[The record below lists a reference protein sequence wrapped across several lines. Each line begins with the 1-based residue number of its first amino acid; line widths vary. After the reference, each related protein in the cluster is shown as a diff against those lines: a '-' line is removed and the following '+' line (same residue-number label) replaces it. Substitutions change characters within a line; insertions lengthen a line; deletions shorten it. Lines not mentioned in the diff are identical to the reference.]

1 MKFITKAVCL
11 LCLLGSTGLHAAPQC
26 LVYLSQATRGTFQGQ
41 VLKPMNGILIELSP
55 RESVFA
61 LGPYFGGSHQGL
73 LFNLKSKYRINKAS
87 VLWAGEV
94 LVSIQNQRP
103 VVHQTN
109 ERAESLVGHR
119 LRAGGFAEG
128 ENYDSALDIFS
139 FERNDIRALQRFF
152 KSGAI
157 QVVKDYQHLTRSALS
172 QTIVPLSENSPITG
186 MFEFRTEITHLIMNL
201 HTVVNG
207 GPLVGTE
214 DRLKSALQALESYL
228 QDYLLYAPIESSLAV
243 EKTEAALALIQEV
256 LGMNAEISKLNKG
269 LLRTLYENVL
279 FVSNQTLQT
288 VNPGIAFDY
297 KVRR

>member
-1 MKFITKAVCL
+1 MCL
-11 LCLLGSTGLHAAPQC
+11 LFSTGVQAAPLC
-26 LVYLSQATRGTFQGQ
+26 LTYLSQGNVRASQGLG
-41 VLKPMNGILIELSP
+41 LKPMNGILIELSP

-87 VLWAGEV
+87 VVWAGEV

-103 VVHQTN
+103 VIHQTN

-119 LRAGGFAEG
+119 LRAGGYAKG

-139 FERNDIRALQRFF
+139 FERNEIRALQRFL

-157 QVVKDYQHLTRSALS
+157 QVVKDYEHLRRSAIT
-172 QTIVPLSENSPITG
+172 QTIVPLRDNSPFTDLFG
-186 MFEFRTEITHLIMNL
+186 FRTEITHLVMNL
-201 HTVVNG
+201 NTLIND

-214 DRLKSALQALESYL
+214 DRLKSALLALEGYL
-228 QDYLLYAPIESSLAV
+228 QDYLLYSAIAEPLV
-243 EKTEAALALIQEV
+243 LEKTEIALALIQEV
-256 LGMNAEISKLNKG
+256 LRSNAEISKLNKG
-269 LLRTLYENVL
+269 LMRTLYENVL
-279 FVSNQTLQT
+279 FASNQTLQT
-288 VNPGIAFDY
+288 VNPGITFDY